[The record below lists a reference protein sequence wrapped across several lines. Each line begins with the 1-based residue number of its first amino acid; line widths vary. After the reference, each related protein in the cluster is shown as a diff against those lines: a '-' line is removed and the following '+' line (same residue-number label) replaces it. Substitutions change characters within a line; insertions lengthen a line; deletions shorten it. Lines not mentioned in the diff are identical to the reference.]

1 MDNSQVVQRVKTVDM
16 GCVFD
21 DRGMRAACVAD
32 GGLPFARST
41 AIFKAA
47 LSQQVGDGGC
57 PDIPPPP
64 KRAGGSSMADGGAG
78 PCKIRPRLGA
88 VRGRERPARNRS
100 RNRRHA
106 HAQAQALA
114 TVVQA
119 LGQR

>member
-1 MDNSQVVQRVKTVDM
+1 MQRVKTVDM
-16 GCVFD
+16 GCVFN

-78 PCKIRPRLGA
+78 PRLGA

-100 RNRRHA
+100 RNRQHA